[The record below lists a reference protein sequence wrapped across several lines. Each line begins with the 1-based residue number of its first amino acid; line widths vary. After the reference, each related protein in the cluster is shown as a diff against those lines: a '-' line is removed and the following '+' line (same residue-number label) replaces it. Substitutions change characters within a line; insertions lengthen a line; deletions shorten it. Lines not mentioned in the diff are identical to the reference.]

1 MGVCEGNVLRD
12 YESWEPN
19 AGQAAYYNSEHPNK
33 LAKGAV
39 RSGKSVAGTCDDIK
53 ALQLYPGIKI
63 LCTRTTQAAL
73 YTTAFQDFM
82 DWCPA
87 RLLAGNPKKTTT
99 EIIVNMKNGSQE
111 IFKAYEEHDIE
122 KIRSTEYG
130 QIRVEEAN
138 LITKYMHSLMQTR
151 LSQTTGNAFDEYGR
165 PYQAQIPKIARQMK
179 MITNPGGH
187 DWIWQLYDRD
197 HPNCYSGSDPEYF
210 AIRMKTKD
218 NLHHLSPDFWE
229 RLQQLPEAEYKR
241 FVEADDAP
249 WEGLIFPMFDRRVHM
264 IRESFIPP
272 SHWPVYIGMDFGI
285 KNNTHACWMT
295 VSEEGHW
302 IVFQEYVSKDG
313 SPKKYAGAIL
323 SITSGLMAKGMPM
336 PKMSVID
343 PSTSQQKGEGEKTVY
358 QQFYEAGLHN
368 LMPGKRETREYQG
381 VSYMRQLLEPDSR
394 VPHPFTRIMG
404 APQLFF
410 TQDCPKVIEEFE
422 QWEWMEHK
430 NEKKDAPEKPQE
442 KNDHGID
449 SIKHVLLLGLSKAP
463 QDPLSI
469 EMFKQS
475 FAYKQQQLINRDMKG
490 KGRNGGYMGRL
501 RASGVIC

>member
-1 MGVCEGNVLRD
+1 MRS
-12 YESWEPN
+12 YETWEPN
-19 AGQAAYYNSEHPNK
+19 AGQALYYNSEHPNK

-39 RSGKSVAGTCDDIK
+39 RSGKSVAGACDDIK
-53 ALQLYPGIKI
+53 DLVLYPGIKI
-63 LCTRTTQAAL
+63 LCTRTTQGQLFA
-73 YTTAFQDFM
+73 TAFTDFM
-82 DWCPA
+82 DWCPP
-87 RLLAGNPKKTTT
+87 RLLARPPQKTTT
-99 EIIVNMKNGSQE
+99 EITVTMKNGSQE

-122 KIRSTEYG
+122 KIRSNEYG

-151 LSQTTGNAFDEYGR
+151 LSQTTGNAYDEYGR
-165 PYQAQIPKIARQMK
+165 AYQSHIPKEARRMK

-197 HPNCYSGSDPEYF
+197 HPLSYTGQDPEYF
-210 AIRMKTKD
+210 AVRMKTKD

-229 RLQQLPEAEYKR
+229 RLQSLPEAEYKR

-249 WEGLIFPMFDRRVHM
+249 WEGLIFPMFDRRIHM
-264 IRESFIPP
+264 LRDSFIPP
-272 SHWPVYIGMDFGI
+272 PHWPVYIGMDFGM

-302 IVFQEYVSKDG
+302 IVFQEYVDNNG
-313 SPKKYAGAIL
+313 SPRKYAGAIL
-323 SITSGLMAKGMPM
+323 AITAGLMAKGMPM
-336 PKMSVID
+336 PKLTVID
-343 PSTSQQKGEGEKTVY
+343 PSTAQQKGEGEKTVY
-358 QQFYEAGLHN
+358 TQFYEAGISN

-381 VSYMRQLLEPDSR
+381 VSYMRQLLEP
-394 VPHPFTRIMG
+394 HPSVGHPSKDEKREG
-404 APQLFF
+404 GWPQLYF
-410 TQDCPKVIEEFE
+410 TKDCPKAVEEFE

-430 NEKKDAPEKPQE
+430 NTKKDAPEKPQE

-449 SIKHVLLLGLSKAP
+449 SIKHVLLLGLSAAP
-463 QDPLSI
+463 ADPLSQ
-469 EMFKQS
+469 EMFRNS
-475 FAYKQQQLINRDMKG
+475 FAYKQNQLITRDLKG